1 MFSHKYY
8 SVILQVLSDTRK
20 VVAKLNIVSGKFFG
34 WPDARKK
41 QQFWS
46 INCTGTQ
53 DDLSVCGHYS

>member
-1 MFSHKYY
+1 
-8 SVILQVLSDTRK
+8 
-20 VVAKLNIVSGKFFG
+20 VSGKFFG